1 MQLPF
6 FDMVDS
12 WNLPK
17 PMRRKLFFAKQV
29 DQDSIEYLSEQIIL
43 INENDRYLEKIYTI
57 HDLEYKPKPIEI
69 FIDSYGGYVYQ
80 VLGLLSIMDKSVTQ
94 IHTIVTGAAMSC
106 GFMIL
111 LFGHKRFAYELATPM
126 YHQMSGGYWG
136 KIQDMEEEVKEIK
149 RLQTKFDQLI
159 IKRTNITKE
168 KLEDVRKRKI
178 DWYMSAQEAKEY
190 GVIDEIIK

>member
-6 FDMVDS
+6 FDMADS

-17 PMRRKLFFAKQV
+17 PMQRKLFFAKQV

-43 INENDRYLEKIYTI
+43 INENDRYLEKIYAI

-159 IKRTNITKE
+159 VKRTNITKE